1 MKKKKSLWNIF
12 LIPILIIVFVQGAV
26 PFLTLIFSGIRS
38 NMENAVIGLDSH
50 TVENRKVVLENDM
63 IEQWSSVYKE
73 SDSLSSALTKV
84 LSNHQMDMQ
93 GFMGSGKVQ
102 EEYLETVFYDMVE
115 VLQYN
120 STSGIFLVLGNDGD
134 TDSEGEY
141 KGFWVR
147 DSDPQT
153 KTASRTD
160 LLMERGSKVLSQN
173 MSISLDTS
181 WHTDFHFQGNG
192 KRDADDFFYQPYITA
207 ENYVDSRTS
216 MKNLGYWSKSFILED
231 FYKDNH
237 KMITYSAPLVYDKT
251 VYGVLGIE
259 VGVNDLTKFFQ
270 VKDLDSDLN
279 AGFALVVDH
288 GNGNY
293 EGIAGEGA
301 LYDAVSR
308 DGSDFV
314 LEEPVQEN
322 LRLVQ
327 GAAIGKQQ
335 IYGLVSNLEL
345 YSRNV
350 PYEDTQWALCGFVT
364 EDSVYGLI
372 SDVYERILGAILG
385 SALMAVILVYFLVQY
400 TTEPVY
406 HLVESV
412 RGGVKG
418 IHGFQKS
425 GIQEL
430 DELHKVIENLTDAQ
444 MQTENQLLEE
454 KERYR
459 IAVESSQDAFFTYK
473 CKEKLLEIVNSKG
486 NDGVWDCGKHPEFL
500 DNDSIHPADK
510 AKLVNAVKS
519 SDGVLDVDFRL
530 QHANGEFQWVNLSGS
545 ITFDENKE
553 RSRVVGCIHNVH
565 QHKLLEQAQKR
576 KQIYDSITS
585 FYRLGSGLEV
595 VETLCRDDPEGV
607 LVLLEIQQFSKID
620 ERYGLIFGDIILEQF
635 AGLLAKRFQ
644 EDGLNGGI
652 YIRAGADQML
662 VWLPV
667 CTTGPVVRSVQRLET
682 DFGALTDEKHLSLS
696 LKCGIAATGSRNSLS
711 EALEQTKTALTAARH
726 GKQEII
732 FYEELSTEEKACAV
746 DVAFA
751 EVASLER
758 LKEMTLSSIALN
770 LFDRDGDTSVVLDIL
785 ALKLQEK
792 YHLTDIVITHF
803 NGEYMVN
810 NLLYCWKTWEKK
822 DGWDGMVHCSEKQYQ
837 HFVETQE
844 MQQLLT
850 SGESIRKEP
859 LIQPFTSGRN
869 DIVFHMTDNGQYSGS
884 IVFRDIDQDVLEKKE
899 ECKCLEE
906 ISAIIQNRLNLE
918 RHDLSAKA
926 KSDFLARMSH
936 EIRTPMNGIIG
947 MTEIA
952 LKDGQTEERR
962 IDCLRKI
969 EYSSEYLL
977 GLINDILDMS
987 KIESGKMRLIEE
999 KCNLM
1004 EMIQGLRPLLEAK
1017 LNENNIQYIA
1027 DIQLKN
1033 HWFLADSLRLNQVL
1047 VNLLGNALKY
1057 SKPDG
1062 HVWLTVRETEEEKG
1076 FSNLYFQVR
1085 DDGIGIAPENQQ
1097 LIFRQFEQADN
1108 SDNARKQGT
1117 GLGLAISRRIV
1128 RMMDSDIK
1136 LESEPGKGST
1146 FSFNVKL
1153 QPVSCEKT
1161 TVTSQPEEISFPGKR
1176 ILVVEDNELNM
1187 EIICTILEGYKILT
1201 EQAVNGKEAVYQMEK
1216 TAPGYYDMILMD
1228 IMMPEMD
1235 GLEAAR
1241 AIRAME
1247 REDCKTIPIYAM
1259 SANAFDEDV
1268 KRSLASGMN
1277 GHLSKPVNLQVLE
1290 KTLRKVLERV

>member
-63 IEQWSSVYKE
+63 IEQWSSVNKE
-73 SDSLSSALTKV
+73 SDNLSSALTKV

-93 GFMGSGKVQ
+93 GFMGSGRVQ

-181 WHTDFHFQGNG
+181 WHTDFRFQGNG

-216 MKNLGYWSKSFILED
+216 MKNLGYWSKPFILED

-259 VGVNDLTKFFQ
+259 VGVNDLTKFFP

-400 TTEPVY
+400 ATEPVY

-418 IHGFQKS
+418 IHGFQES

-430 DELHKVIENLTDAQ
+430 DELHKVIENLTDTQ

-519 SDGVLDVDFRL
+519 SDGALDVDFRL

-667 CTTGPVVRSVQRLET
+667 CTTGPVVRSVQRLEK
-682 DFGALTDEKHLSLS
+682 DFGALTDEKYLSLS
-696 LKCGIAATGSRNSLS
+696 LKCGIAVTGSRNSLS

-726 GKQEII
+726 GKREIM
-732 FYEELSTEEKACAV
+732 FYEELSAEEKACAA

-859 LIQPFTSGRN
+859 LIQPFASGRN

-884 IVFRDIDQDVLEKKE
+884 IVFHDIDQDVLEKKE

-969 EYSSEYLL
+969 EHSSEYLL

-1085 DDGIGIAPENQQ
+1085 DDGIGIAPEKQQ

-1108 SDNARKQGT
+1108 SENARKQGT

-1136 LESEPGKGST
+1136 LESEPGKGSS
-1146 FSFNVKL
+1146 FSFSVKL
-1153 QPVSCEKT
+1153 QPVSGEKT

-1187 EIICTILEGYKILT
+1187 EIICTILENYGIET
-1201 EQAVNGKEAVYQMEK
+1201 EQAVNGKEAVRRMEESV
-1216 TAPGYYDMILMD
+1216 PGYYDMIFMD

-1235 GLEAAR
+1235 GLEATR
-1241 AIRAME
+1241 TIRNLD
-1247 REDCKTIPIYAM
+1247 RKDCKKIPIYAM

-1290 KTLRKVLERV
+1290 KTLQKVLG

>member
-207 ENYVDSRTS
+207 ANYVDSRTS
-216 MKNLGYWSKSFILED
+216 MENLGYWSKPFILED

-400 TTEPVY
+400 ATEPVY

-418 IHGFQKS
+418 IHGFQES

-430 DELHKVIENLTDAQ
+430 DELHKVIENLTDTQ

-667 CTTGPVVRSVQRLET
+667 CTTGPIVRSVQGLEKE
-682 DFGALTDEKHLSLS
+682 FGALTDEKHLSLS
-696 LKCGIAATGSRNSLS
+696 LKCGIAVTGSRNSLS

-726 GKQEII
+726 GKQEIM
-732 FYEELSTEEKACAV
+732 FYEELSTVEKACAV

-859 LIQPFTSGRN
+859 LIQPFASGRN

-884 IVFRDIDQDVLEKKE
+884 IVFQDIDQDVLEKKE

-1033 HWFLADSLRLNQVL
+1033 HWFMADSLRLNQVL

-1057 SKPDG
+1057 SRPDG

-1085 DDGIGIAPENQQ
+1085 DDGIGIAPEKQQ

-1108 SDNARKQGT
+1108 SENARKQGT

-1136 LESEPGKGST
+1136 LESEPGKGSS

-1153 QPVSCEKT
+1153 QPVSGEKT

-1187 EIICTILEGYKILT
+1187 EIICTILENYGIET
-1201 EQAVNGKEAVYQMEK
+1201 EQAVNGKEAVRRMEESV
-1216 TAPGYYDMILMD
+1216 PGYYDMIFMD

-1235 GLEAAR
+1235 GLEATR
-1241 AIRAME
+1241 TIRNLD
-1247 REDCKTIPIYAM
+1247 REDCKKIPIYAM

-1290 KTLRKVLERV
+1290 KTLQKVLG

>member
-216 MKNLGYWSKSFILED
+216 MKNLGYWSKPFILED

-400 TTEPVY
+400 ATEPVY

-418 IHGFQKS
+418 IHGFQES

-430 DELHKVIENLTDAQ
+430 DELHKVIENLTDTQ

-667 CTTGPVVRSVQRLET
+667 CTTGPIVRSVQGLEKE
-682 DFGALTDEKHLSLS
+682 FGALTDEKHLSLS
-696 LKCGIAATGSRNSLS
+696 LKCGIAVTGSRNSLS

-726 GKQEII
+726 GKQEIM
-732 FYEELSTEEKACAV
+732 FYEELSTVEKACAV

-850 SGESIRKEP
+850 SGESIWKEP
-859 LIQPFTSGRN
+859 LIQPFASGRN

-884 IVFRDIDQDVLEKKE
+884 IVFQDIDQDVLEKKE

-1033 HWFLADSLRLNQVL
+1033 HWFMADSLRLNQVL

-1057 SKPDG
+1057 SRPDG

-1085 DDGIGIAPENQQ
+1085 DDGIGIAPEKQQ

-1108 SDNARKQGT
+1108 SENARKQGT

-1136 LESEPGKGST
+1136 LESEPGKGSS

-1153 QPVSCEKT
+1153 QPVSGEKT

-1187 EIICTILEGYKILT
+1187 EIICTILENYGIKT
-1201 EQAVNGKEAVYQMEK
+1201 EQAVNGKEAVRRMEESV
-1216 TAPGYYDMILMD
+1216 PGYYDMIFMD

-1235 GLEAAR
+1235 GLEATR
-1241 AIRAME
+1241 TIRNLD
-1247 REDCKTIPIYAM
+1247 REDCKKIPIYAM

-1290 KTLRKVLERV
+1290 KTLQKVLG

>member
-63 IEQWSSVYKE
+63 IKQWSSVYKE

-216 MKNLGYWSKSFILED
+216 MKNLGYWSKPFILED

-400 TTEPVY
+400 ATEPVY

-418 IHGFQKS
+418 IHGFQES

-430 DELHKVIENLTDAQ
+430 DELHKVIENLTDTQ

-607 LVLLEIQQFSKID
+607 LVLLEIQQFSKIN

-667 CTTGPVVRSVQRLET
+667 CTTGPIVRSVQGLEKE
-682 DFGALTDEKHLSLS
+682 FGALTDEKHLSLS
-696 LKCGIAATGSRNSLS
+696 LKCGIAVTGSRNSLS

-726 GKQEII
+726 GKQEIM
-732 FYEELSTEEKACAV
+732 FYEELSTVEKACAV

-850 SGESIRKEP
+850 SGESIWKEP
-859 LIQPFTSGRN
+859 LIQPFASGRN

-1033 HWFLADSLRLNQVL
+1033 HWFMADSLRLNQVL

-1057 SKPDG
+1057 SRPDG

-1085 DDGIGIAPENQQ
+1085 DDGIGIAPEKQQ

-1108 SDNARKQGT
+1108 SENARKQGT

-1136 LESEPGKGST
+1136 LESEPGKGSS

-1153 QPVSCEKT
+1153 QPVSGEKT

-1187 EIICTILEGYKILT
+1187 EIICTILENYGIKT
-1201 EQAVNGKEAVYQMEK
+1201 EQAVNGKEAVRRMEESV
-1216 TAPGYYDMILMD
+1216 PGYYDMIFMD

-1235 GLEAAR
+1235 GLEATR
-1241 AIRAME
+1241 TIRNLD
-1247 REDCKTIPIYAM
+1247 REDCKKIPIYAM

-1290 KTLRKVLERV
+1290 KTLQKVLG

>member
-12 LIPILIIVFVQGAV
+12 LLPILIIVFVQGAV

-84 LSNHQMDMQ
+84 LSDHQMDMQ

-153 KTASRTD
+153 KTASHTD

-181 WHTDFHFQGNG
+181 WHTDFRFQGNG
-192 KRDADDFFYQPYITA
+192 KRAADDFFYQPYITA
-207 ENYVDSRTS
+207 ENYVDSHTS
-216 MKNLGYWSKSFILED
+216 MENLGYWSKPFILED
-231 FYKDNH
+231 FYMDNH
-237 KMITYSAPLVYDKT
+237 KMITYSVPLVYDKI

-259 VGVNDLTKFFQ
+259 VGVNDLAKYFP
-270 VKDLDSDLN
+270 VKDLDSNLN

-308 DGSDFV
+308 DGRDFV
-314 LEEPVQEN
+314 LEEPEQGA
-322 LRLVQ
+322 LRLAQ
-327 GAAIGKQQ
+327 GATVGKQK
-335 IYGLVSNLEL
+335 IYGFVSNLEL

-400 TTEPVY
+400 ATEPVY

-418 IHGFQKS
+418 IHGFQES

-430 DELHKVIENLTDAQ
+430 DELHKVIENLTDTQ

-667 CTTGPVVRSVQRLET
+667 CTTGPIVRSVQGLEKE
-682 DFGALTDEKHLSLS
+682 FGALTDEKHLSLS
-696 LKCGIAATGSRNSLS
+696 LKCGIAVTGSRNSLS

-726 GKQEII
+726 GKQEIM
-732 FYEELSTEEKACAV
+732 FYEELSTVEKACAV

-850 SGESIRKEP
+850 SGESIWKEP
-859 LIQPFTSGRN
+859 LIQPFASGRN

-1033 HWFLADSLRLNQVL
+1033 HWFMADSLRLNQVL

-1057 SKPDG
+1057 SRPDG

-1085 DDGIGIAPENQQ
+1085 DDGIGIAPEKQQ

-1108 SDNARKQGT
+1108 SENARKQGT

-1136 LESEPGKGST
+1136 LESEPGKGSS

-1153 QPVSCEKT
+1153 QPVSGEKT

-1187 EIICTILEGYKILT
+1187 EIICTILENYGIKT
-1201 EQAVNGKEAVYQMEK
+1201 EQAVNGKEAVRRMEESV
-1216 TAPGYYDMILMD
+1216 PGYYDMIFMD

-1235 GLEAAR
+1235 GLEATR
-1241 AIRAME
+1241 TIRNLD
-1247 REDCKTIPIYAM
+1247 REDCKKIPIYAM

-1290 KTLRKVLERV
+1290 KTLQKVLG

>member
-153 KTASRTD
+153 QTASRTD

-216 MKNLGYWSKSFILED
+216 MENLGYWSKPFILEE

-259 VGVNDLTKFFQ
+259 VGVNDLTKFFP

-372 SDVYERILGAILG
+372 SDVYERILG

-400 TTEPVY
+400 ATEPVY

-418 IHGFQKS
+418 IHGFQES

-430 DELHKVIENLTDAQ
+430 DELHKVIENLTDTQ

-667 CTTGPVVRSVQRLET
+667 CTTGPIVRSVQGLEKE
-682 DFGALTDEKHLSLS
+682 FGALTDEKHLSLS
-696 LKCGIAATGSRNSLS
+696 LKCGIAVTGSRNSLS

-726 GKQEII
+726 GKQEIM
-732 FYEELSTEEKACAV
+732 FYEELSTVEKACAV

-850 SGESIRKEP
+850 SGESIWKEP
-859 LIQPFTSGRN
+859 LIQPFASGRN

-1033 HWFLADSLRLNQVL
+1033 HWFMADSLRLNQVL

-1057 SKPDG
+1057 SRPDG

-1085 DDGIGIAPENQQ
+1085 DDGIGIAPEKQQ

-1108 SDNARKQGT
+1108 SENARKQGT

-1136 LESEPGKGST
+1136 LESEPGKGSS

-1153 QPVSCEKT
+1153 QPVSGEKT

-1187 EIICTILEGYKILT
+1187 EIICTILENYGIKT
-1201 EQAVNGKEAVYQMEK
+1201 EQAVNGKEAVRRMEESV
-1216 TAPGYYDMILMD
+1216 PGYYDMIFMD

-1235 GLEAAR
+1235 GLEATR
-1241 AIRAME
+1241 TIRNLD
-1247 REDCKTIPIYAM
+1247 REDCKKIPIYAM

-1290 KTLRKVLERV
+1290 KTLWEVLG

>member
-84 LSNHQMDMQ
+84 LSDHQMDMQ

-181 WHTDFHFQGNG
+181 WHTDFRFQGNG

-216 MKNLGYWSKSFILED
+216 MKNLGYWSKPFILED

-400 TTEPVY
+400 ATEPVY

-418 IHGFQKS
+418 IHGFQES

-430 DELHKVIENLTDAQ
+430 DELHKVIENLTDIQ

-662 VWLPV
+662 VWLPL
-667 CTTGPVVRSVQRLET
+667 CTTGPIVRSVQGLEKE
-682 DFGALTDEKHLSLS
+682 FGALTDEKHLSLS
-696 LKCGIAATGSRNSLS
+696 LKCGIAVTGSRNSLS

-726 GKQEII
+726 GKQEIM
-732 FYEELSTEEKACAV
+732 FYEELSTVEKACAV

-850 SGESIRKEP
+850 SGESIWKEP
-859 LIQPFTSGRN
+859 LIQPFASGRN

-1033 HWFLADSLRLNQVL
+1033 HWFMADSLRLNQVL

-1057 SKPDG
+1057 SRPDG

-1085 DDGIGIAPENQQ
+1085 DDGIGIAPEKQQ

-1108 SDNARKQGT
+1108 SENARKQGT

-1136 LESEPGKGST
+1136 LESEPGKGSS

-1153 QPVSCEKT
+1153 QPVSGEKT

-1187 EIICTILEGYKILT
+1187 EIICTILENYGIET
-1201 EQAVNGKEAVYQMEK
+1201 EQAVNGEEAVRRMEESV
-1216 TAPGYYDMILMD
+1216 PGYYDMIFMD

-1235 GLEAAR
+1235 GLEATR
-1241 AIRAME
+1241 TIRNLD
-1247 REDCKTIPIYAM
+1247 REDCKKIPIYAM

-1290 KTLRKVLERV
+1290 KTLWEVLG

>member
-26 PFLTLIFSGIRS
+26 PFLSLIFSGIRS

-84 LSNHQMDMQ
+84 LSDHQMDMQ

-216 MKNLGYWSKSFILED
+216 MKNLGYWSKPFILED

-400 TTEPVY
+400 ATEPVY

-418 IHGFQKS
+418 IHGFQES

-430 DELHKVIENLTDAQ
+430 DELHKVIENLTDTK

-667 CTTGPVVRSVQRLET
+667 CTTGPIVRSVQGLEKE
-682 DFGALTDEKHLSLS
+682 FGALTDEKHLSLS
-696 LKCGIAATGSRNSLS
+696 LKCGIAVTGSRNSLS

-726 GKQEII
+726 GKQEIM
-732 FYEELSTEEKACAV
+732 FYEELSTVEKACAV

-859 LIQPFTSGRN
+859 LIQPFASGRN

-884 IVFRDIDQDVLEKKE
+884 IVFQDIDQDVLEKKE

-1033 HWFLADSLRLNQVL
+1033 HWFMADSLRLNQVL

-1057 SKPDG
+1057 SRPDG

-1085 DDGIGIAPENQQ
+1085 DDGIGIAPEKQQ

-1108 SDNARKQGT
+1108 SENARKQGT

-1136 LESEPGKGST
+1136 LESEPGKGSS

-1153 QPVSCEKT
+1153 QPVSGEKT

-1187 EIICTILEGYKILT
+1187 EIICTILENYGIKT
-1201 EQAVNGKEAVYQMEK
+1201 EQAVNGKEAVRRMEESV
-1216 TAPGYYDMILMD
+1216 PGYYDMIFMD

-1235 GLEAAR
+1235 GLEATR
-1241 AIRAME
+1241 TIRNLD
-1247 REDCKTIPIYAM
+1247 REDCKKIPIYAM

-1290 KTLRKVLERV
+1290 KTLQKVLG

>member
-216 MKNLGYWSKSFILED
+216 MKNLGYWSKPFILED

-400 TTEPVY
+400 ATEPVY

-418 IHGFQKS
+418 IHSFQES

-430 DELHKVIENLTDAQ
+430 DELHKVIENLTDTQ

-473 CKEKLLEIVNSKG
+473 CREKLLEIVNSKG

-510 AKLVNAVKS
+510 AKLMNAVKS
-519 SDGVLDVDFRL
+519 SGGVLDVDFRL

-545 ITFDENKE
+545 ITFNENKE
-553 RSRVVGCIHNVH
+553 RSRIVGCIHNVH

-667 CTTGPVVRSVQRLET
+667 CTTGPVVRSVQRLEK
-682 DFGALTDEKHLSLS
+682 DFGALTDEKYLSLS

-969 EYSSEYLL
+969 EHSSEYLL

-1085 DDGIGIAPENQQ
+1085 DDGIGIAPEKQQ

-1108 SDNARKQGT
+1108 SENARKQGT

-1136 LESEPGKGST
+1136 LESEPGKGSS
-1146 FSFNVKL
+1146 FSFSVKF
-1153 QPVSCEKT
+1153 QPVSGEKT

-1187 EIICTILEGYKILT
+1187 EIICTILENYGIET
-1201 EQAVNGKEAVYQMEK
+1201 EQAVNGKEAVRRMEESVS
-1216 TAPGYYDMILMD
+1216 GYYDMIFMD

-1235 GLEAAR
+1235 GLEATR
-1241 AIRAME
+1241 TIRNLD
-1247 REDCKTIPIYAM
+1247 REDCKKIPIYAM

-1290 KTLRKVLERV
+1290 KTLQKVLG